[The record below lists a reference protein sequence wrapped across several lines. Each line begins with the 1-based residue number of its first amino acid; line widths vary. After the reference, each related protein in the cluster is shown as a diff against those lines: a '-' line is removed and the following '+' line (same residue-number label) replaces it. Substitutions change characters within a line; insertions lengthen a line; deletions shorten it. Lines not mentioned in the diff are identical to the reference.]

1 MSQIKLYPDVAS
13 MSKVMPRI
21 ETLYY
26 FVYEL
31 AQCFHAD
38 QDTLESIKTGI
49 LDNQI
54 LEKITIEYL
63 NKVGEKIAELKIEID
78 WDKHYLLAKT
88 ENGKNIQIDMSKS
101 VVDNIV
107 GWKKYVVAHVEGIM
121 RQFEAH
127 TVNSIYVYRRPITK
141 SDALHQQAREIM
153 HHVPVTVPT
162 PSAIDPV
169 LQAELSNALQKATGK
184 KMEGDIKERS
194 FSCGELQEVSVKM
207 MYKTKN

>member
-13 MSKVMPRI
+13 MVKVMPRI

-38 QDTLESIKTGI
+38 QDTLASIKTGI

-54 LEKITIEYL
+54 LERINIEYL
-63 NKVGEKIAELKIEID
+63 NRTGEKIAELTIEID

-88 ENGKNIQIDMSKS
+88 EEGKNIQIDMSKS

-107 GWKKYVVAHVEGIM
+107 GWKKYALAHVDAVM
-121 RQFEAH
+121 SQFGAYS
-127 TVNSIYVYRRPITK
+127 VNSTYTYRRQITR
-141 SDALHQQAREIM
+141 SETTHQQARDIM
-153 HHVPVTVPT
+153 HHVPVTKPT
-162 PSAIDPV
+162 PSAINPT
-169 LQAELSNALQKATGK
+169 LQNELSCTLQKATGK
-184 KMEGDIKERS
+184 KIVGDAKKRS
-194 FSCGELQEVSVKM
+194 FNCGKLEEVSVEM
-207 MYKTKN
+207 TYKTKA